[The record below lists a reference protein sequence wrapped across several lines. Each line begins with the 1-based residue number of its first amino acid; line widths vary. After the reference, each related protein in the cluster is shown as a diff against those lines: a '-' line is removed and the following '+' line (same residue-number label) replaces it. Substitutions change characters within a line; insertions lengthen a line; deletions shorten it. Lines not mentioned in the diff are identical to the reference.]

1 MNLLDKINEEL
12 KNAIK
17 AKDQIALQSIRAIK
31 SELLLLR
38 TKSGSPNSFSDK
50 EEMKILQKLIK
61 QRKESAKIFR
71 EQNRIDLAGPEE
83 AQAKI
88 IEGFLPEQLDEEKIR
103 EYIKEIISNTGSEG
117 IKDMGKVMG
126 MATSKMAGQ
135 ADGKTISILVKE
147 ILTSQ

>member
-1 MNLLDKINEEL
+1 MTLMNKITEEL
-12 KNAIK
+12 KNAMRS
-17 AKDQIALQSIRAIK
+17 KDEIALQSIRAIK

-50 EEMKILQKLIK
+50 EEMKMLQKLIK

-71 EQNRIDLAGPEE
+71 EQNRIDLAEPEE

-126 MATSKMAGQ
+126 IATSKMAGQ

-147 ILTSQ
+147 ILTS

>member
-1 MNLLDKINEEL
+1 MNKITEEL
-12 KNAIK
+12 KNAMRS
-17 AKDQIALQSIRAIK
+17 KDEIALQSIRAIK

-71 EQNRIDLAGPEE
+71 EQNRIDLAEPEE

-147 ILTSQ
+147 ILTS

>member
-31 SELLLLR
+31 SELLLLN
-38 TKSGSPNSFSDK
+38 TKSGKADSFSDQ
-50 EEMKILQKLIK
+50 EGLKILQKLIK

-71 EQNRIDLAGPEE
+71 EQSRIDLAEPED

-88 IEGFLPEQLDEEKIR
+88 IERFLPEQLDEKKIR
-103 EYIKEIISNTGSEG
+103 ENIQDIILNTESKGM
-117 IKDMGKVMG
+117 KDMGKVMRI
-126 MATSKMAGQ
+126 ATSKMAGQ
-135 ADGKTISILVKE
+135 ANGKTISTIVKE
-147 ILTSQ
+147 ILNS

>member
-1 MNLLDKINEEL
+1 MTLMDKITEEL
-12 KNAIK
+12 KNAMRS
-17 AKDQIALQSIRAIK
+17 KDEIALQSIRAIK

-38 TKSGSPNSFSDK
+38 TKSGSPNTFPDK

-71 EQNRIDLAGPEE
+71 EQNRIDLAEPEE

-126 MATSKMAGQ
+126 IATSKMAGQ

-147 ILTSQ
+147 ILTS

>member
-31 SELLLLR
+31 SELLLLN
-38 TKSGSPNSFSDK
+38 TKSGKADSFSDQ
-50 EEMKILQKLIK
+50 EELKILQKLIK

-71 EQNRIDLAGPEE
+71 EQSRIDLAEPED

-88 IEGFLPEQLDEEKIR
+88 IERFLPEQLDEKKIR
-103 EYIKEIISNTGSEG
+103 ENIQDIILNTGSKG
-117 IKDMGKVMG
+117 MKDMGKVMSI
-126 MATSKMAGQ
+126 ATSKMAGQ
-135 ADGKTISILVKE
+135 ANGKTISTIVKE
-147 ILTSQ
+147 ILNS

>member
-1 MNLLDKINEEL
+1 MTLMNKITEEL
-12 KNAIK
+12 KNAMRL
-17 AKDQIALQSIRAIK
+17 KDEIALQSIRAIK

-71 EQNRIDLAGPEE
+71 EQNRIDLAEPEE

-147 ILTSQ
+147 ILTS

>member
-1 MNLLDKINEEL
+1 MTLMKKITEEL
-12 KNAIK
+12 KNAMRS
-17 AKDQIALQSIRAIK
+17 KDEIALQSIRAIK

-71 EQNRIDLAGPEE
+71 EQNRIDLAEPEE

-147 ILTSQ
+147 ILTS

>member
-1 MNLLDKINEEL
+1 MTLMNKITEEL
-12 KNAIK
+12 KNAMRS
-17 AKDQIALQSIRAIK
+17 KDEIALQSIRAIK

-147 ILTSQ
+147 ILTS

>member
-1 MNLLDKINEEL
+1 MTLMNKITEEL
-12 KNAIK
+12 KNAMRS
-17 AKDQIALQSIRAIK
+17 KDEIALQSIRAIK

-38 TKSGSPNSFSDK
+38 TKSGSPNSFSGK

-71 EQNRIDLAGPEE
+71 EQNRIDLAEPEE

-147 ILTSQ
+147 ILTS